1 MYSKDI
7 RHTVGNNN
15 LNLNMGTGIVYIEV
29 YASETN
35 LHVRLADGD
44 IKSNNK
50 TKLDKIWT
58 RLE

>member
-1 MYSKDI
+1 
-7 RHTVGNNN
+7 
-15 LNLNMGTGIVYIEV
+15 MGTGIVYIEV